1 MSKLELTYRLSS
13 SDKGMTTSTDLTTIG
28 EVPLRYDLF
37 LGDIT
42 FKVGK
47 CDFSTNWGWVP
58 IIDFMACMNSI
69 IVDLLN
75 DQRLAHFE
83 FTESDAKITFRND
96 GSMIRIAST
105 YADGSC
111 EVPLGEFIRTVK
123 RESHRLREELLGKHP
138 GLLANPAFNN
148 LLASNAALD

>member
-1 MSKLELTYRLSS
+1 MSTLELTFRLAT
-13 SDKGMTTSTDLTTIG
+13 SDKERSTSIDLSTIG
-28 EVPLRYDLF
+28 ETPLRYDLF

-42 FKVGK
+42 FKVGN

-58 IIDFMACMNSI
+58 IIDFMACMKSV
-69 IVDLLN
+69 IVGLLN

-83 FTESDAKITFRND
+83 FTESDAKITFRNS

-111 EVPLGEFIRTVK
+111 EVPLEEFIRTVNS
-123 RESHRLREELLGKHP
+123 ESHRLRNELLAKHP
-138 GLLANPAFNN
+138 GLLANPAFNE
-148 LLASNAALD
+148 LLASTAAPK